1 MPRLSPLIFAL
12 FLGALL
18 LAGCQRE
25 EPPPVTAPA
34 KKPTLQ
40 VMVPPEVKTRWK
52 AVKIVVHDKQA
63 ARDQV
68 FTVDIGAQFV
78 LVESGLQVTVANFL
92 PAFVT
97 DGRIA
102 TTAGNDPKNPGVEI
116 VVQEGGKETFHG
128 WLLRNAP
135 DDHGF
140 KHPRYTLTLQDII
153 PRR

>member
-1 MPRLSPLIFAL
+1 MSRFAPSIVALL
-12 FLGALL
+12 FGTLL

-25 EPPPVTAPA
+25 EPPPVTAPV

-40 VMVPPEVKTRWK
+40 VMVPPEVTARWK
-52 AVKIVVHDKQA
+52 AVKIVVHDKQTKS
-63 ARDQV
+63 DQL
-68 FTVDIGAQFV
+68 FTVDIGAQFI
-78 LVESGLQVTVANFL
+78 LVESGMQVTVANFL

-102 TTAGNDPKNPGVEI
+102 TTAANDPKNPGVEI
-116 VVQEGGKETFHG
+116 IVREGGRETFHG

-140 KHPRYTLTLQDII
+140 KHPRYTLTLQDVI